1 MDRRSFPTTTDT
13 SKLAGAVDPAAALK
27 DLDSRN
33 NPHSTIRV
41 TTRFSGGELRQHQM
55 NSNSSEPSTCPRPRA
70 QAATFALILDQSRL
84 NSQLIGTALT
94 FIYIDR
100 CLTERRRN
108 CWIRARAGDE
118 PKPTTSY
125 PNPFVSP
132 RAKGTGIPVGTGIR
146 NWRAIKAQC
155 PLSSSRPSR
164 GGDPFPAVF
173 VMEAAENPARRDPAV
188 LGEG

>member
-84 NSQLIGTALT
+84 NSQLIGTALSRHKRWFCST
-94 FIYIDR
+94 GLR
-100 CLTERRRN
+100 GT
-108 CWIRARAGDE
+108 AGCGR
-118 PKPTTSY
+118 SR
-125 PNPFVSP
+125 VS
-132 RAKGTGIPVGTGIR
+132 
-146 NWRAIKAQC
+146 
-155 PLSSSRPSR
+155 L
-164 GGDPFPAVF
+164 
-173 VMEAAENPARRDPAV
+173 
-188 LGEG
+188 

>member
-84 NSQLIGTALT
+84 NSQLIGTALSC
-94 FIYIDR
+94 DSKGLRGR
-100 CLTERRRN
+100 CATVHNYLNPRRTLVE
-108 CWIRARAGDE
+108 CTRARIT
-118 PKPTTSY
+118 KNRYS
-125 PNPFVSP
+125 
-132 RAKGTGIPVGTGIR
+132 
-146 NWRAIKAQC
+146 AIY
-155 PLSSSRPSR
+155 LSIAR
-164 GGDPFPAVF
+164 G
-173 VMEAAENPARRDPAV
+173 RS
-188 LGEG
+188 

>member
-55 NSNSSEPSTCPRPRA
+55 NSNISEPSTCPRLRA

-94 FIYIDR
+94 SQSSAGLHFHDTRLLRAIDRPDETVAAAGQRFDETRIFCRVSQHVANLVDRGIQVVVYIDKGVGPQSLLQF
-100 CLTERRRN
+100 LTGHHL
-108 CWIRARAGDE
+108 AR
-118 PKPTTSY
+118 
-125 PNPFVSP
+125 
-132 RAKGTGIPVGTGIR
+132 
-146 NWRAIKAQC
+146 
-155 PLSSSRPSR
+155 PLQ
-164 GGDPFPAVF
+164 
-173 VMEAAENPARRDPAV
+173 
-188 LGEG
+188 

>member
-70 QAATFALILDQSRL
+70 QAATFALFGPVQAEFSANWDS
-84 NSQLIGTALT
+84 TA

-100 CLTERRRN
+100 
-108 CWIRARAGDE
+108 
-118 PKPTTSY
+118 
-125 PNPFVSP
+125 
-132 RAKGTGIPVGTGIR
+132 
-146 NWRAIKAQC
+146 
-155 PLSSSRPSR
+155 
-164 GGDPFPAVF
+164 
-173 VMEAAENPARRDPAV
+173 
-188 LGEG
+188 

>member
-55 NSNSSEPSTCPRPRA
+55 NSNSSEPSTCPRLRA

-84 NSQLIGTALT
+84 NSQLIGTALMQGK
-94 FIYIDR
+94 
-100 CLTERRRN
+100 
-108 CWIRARAGDE
+108 ARFRMVLITKNG
-118 PKPTTSY
+118 
-125 PNPFVSP
+125 
-132 RAKGTGIPVGTGIR
+132 
-146 NWRAIKAQC
+146 
-155 PLSSSRPSR
+155 
-164 GGDPFPAVF
+164 AVQS
-173 VMEAAENPARRDPAV
+173 A
-188 LGEG
+188 